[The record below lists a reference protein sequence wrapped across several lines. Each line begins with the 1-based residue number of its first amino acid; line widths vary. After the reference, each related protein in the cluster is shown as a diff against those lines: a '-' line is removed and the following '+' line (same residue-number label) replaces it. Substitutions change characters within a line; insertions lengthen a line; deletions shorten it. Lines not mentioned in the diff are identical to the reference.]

1 MKYPDFSSGKKSIW
15 PATLKEAGLILVLT
29 LVLTGVWWLARTPH
43 LPLLADPT
51 VYELELDAPLV
62 EVPQARELFDE
73 GAHLFIDTRPGNP
86 LERPTIAGAFI
97 IREASFDDDL
107 LALFDILFP
116 EDPLIVFGR
125 GDMQGANNIASKLQA
140 RGFTDVQILRGGVKS
155 WEQAGG
161 QLGSAYIPDG
171 FPLDDGSLPSG
182 DGGGS

>member
-1 MKYPDFSSGKKSIW
+1 MKYPRFLIRKKIDLAGHPEGGRPHPRADAGADGCLVAGPHSA
-15 PATLKEAGLILVLT
+15 PTLACRPHGLRTRTGRAAG
-29 LVLTGVWWLARTPH
+29 GS
-43 LPLLADPT
+43 
-51 VYELELDAPLV
+51 
-62 EVPQARELFDE
+62 PQARELFDE